1 MGKLTRKEILREL
14 HERTGLSQRMLSQM
28 VETLLEEMKK
38 AFDLSEE
45 IKISGFGTFIPVY
58 TRPRQG
64 RNLKTGERVAIP
76 SFKKVLFH
84 LSPTLRAEL
93 HNEKGK

>member
-14 HERTGLSQRMLSQM
+14 HERTGLSQRMLSQI

-64 RNLKTGERVAIP
+64 RNLKTVKELLYLLLKRC
-76 SFKKVLFH
+76 SFTSLQ
-84 LSPTLRAEL
+84 L
-93 HNEKGK
+93 